1 MNREL
6 RQHTAFSNDRS
17 VESRPWSRHYPPGA
31 GPEVSIPHE
40 TIPQRFDRQVALLG
54 AEAARRPLVDFFGA
68 RFSFARL
75 QEESRRLAAAF
86 HRLGVASGDRV
97 ALMLPNSPQYVIA
110 YLAVLRLGALV
121 VQVNPLAA
129 PPELAFLLNDSE
141 AKVLVVLDQMLP
153 TLEKARDGTNLPHL
167 KAVVYTRLREYL
179 PPLLALLQPLQA
191 RRQGTWV
198 PAPRQPGYQ
207 NMAQLIGQ
215 ARAQNWQA
223 PQRPADPGASLAC
236 LQYTGGTTGR
246 PKGAMLTHANLVANV
261 EQLLG
266 ISGPEL
272 FYQHQTILA
281 VLPFFHAY
289 GLTTCLNFA
298 LCHGHTLITL
308 PRFRLDEVL
317 KTINRTRPTLFP
329 GVPTMYIA
337 ILNAPEASRTDLSS
351 LTMMNSGAAPLP
363 VEVLRQFEA
372 RSGGTIVEGY
382 GLSEASPVV
391 ACNPVHRTKPGTVG
405 IPLPGTLCRVVDL
418 ETGTRELPPGE
429 AGELVVQGPQVM
441 QGYWN
446 RPAETAA
453 ALRDGWLYTGDVAT
467 MDAEGY
473 ITIVER
479 KKDLI
484 LTGGFNVYPRE
495 VEEVLFQHPQIE
507 EAAVAGI
514 PDPYA
519 GQRVKAFV
527 VPKAGARL
535 TEEEVIAFCR
545 ERLAGYKVPRVVEF
559 RDALPKSLVGKVL
572 RRKLREEDG

>member
-1 MNREL
+1 MER
-6 RQHTAFSNDRS
+6 HVHHPTVVSNDRS
-17 VESRPWSRHYPPGA
+17 VESWPWTRHYPA
-31 GPEVSIPHE
+31 GVNPHLSVPQE
-40 TIPQRFDRQVALLG
+40 TIPERFDRRVSLLG
-54 AEAARRPLVDFFGA
+54 AEADRRPLVDFFGA
-68 RFSFARL
+68 RYAFARL
-75 QEESRRLAAAF
+75 QEESRLLAAAL
-86 HRLGVASGDRV
+86 HRLGVTAGDRV

-110 YLAVLRLGALV
+110 YLAVLRLAAVV

-129 PPELAFLLNDSE
+129 PPELAFLLNDSQ

-153 TLEKARDGTNLPHL
+153 TLEKARGWTSLPHL
-167 KAVVYTRLREYL
+167 ETVIYTRVREYL

-191 RRQGTWV
+191 RREGTWV
-198 PAPRQPGYQ
+198 PEPRRPGHH
-207 NMAQLIGQ
+207 NLSRLLAQ
-215 ARAQNWQA
+215 ARARNWTA
-223 PQRPADPGASLAC
+223 PERPARPDQTLAC

-261 EQLLG
+261 EQLQG

-272 FYQHQTILA
+272 FHEHQTILA

-298 LCHGHTLITL
+298 LCYGHTLVTL
-308 PRFRLDEVL
+308 PRFRLAEVL
-317 KTINRTRPTLFP
+317 KTIARTRPTLFP

-351 LTMMNSGAAPLP
+351 LKMMNSGAAPLP
-363 VEVLRQFEA
+363 LEVLHQFEA

-391 ACNPVHRTKPGTVG
+391 SCNPIHRTKPGTVG
-405 IPLPGTLCRVVDL
+405 IPLPGTICRVVDL

-429 AGELVVQGPQVM
+429 VGELVVRGPQVM

-446 RPAETAA
+446 RPEETAA
-453 ALRDGWLYTGDVAT
+453 VLRDGWLYTGDVAS

-495 VEEVLFQHPQIE
+495 VEEVLFQHPQIQ
-507 EAAVAGI
+507 EAAVVGV
-514 PDPYA
+514 PDSYA

-535 TEEEVIAFCR
+535 TQEDVIAFCR
-545 ERLAGYKVPRVVEF
+545 ERLAAYKVPRVVEL
-559 RDALPKSLVGKVL
+559 RQSLPKSLIGKVL
-572 RRKLREEDG
+572 RRELREGEG